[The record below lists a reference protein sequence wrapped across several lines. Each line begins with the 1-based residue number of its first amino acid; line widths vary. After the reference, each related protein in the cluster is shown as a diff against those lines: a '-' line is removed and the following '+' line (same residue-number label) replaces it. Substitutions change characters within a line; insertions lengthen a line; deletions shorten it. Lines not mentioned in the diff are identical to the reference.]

1 MRTSR
6 RALRATSR
14 RRTSR
19 HAARRL
25 SHNARPIRLDMDVL
39 EHQVKRIG
47 EGLQKLASLESRG
60 KRVEF
65 PPKTGFLPRE
75 FKVRTVRGEVRKVK
89 LYLRAMPSPSSKV
102 MLGAAFR
109 YSPNRPDVTP
119 LIVID
124 VNTRRS
130 WATIAKALPSI
141 RSALLHEATHASD
154 ALGGGPGYGRAPAM
168 PSSRGR
174 RPSQMRSELGRVREA
189 HREWEH
195 KYLNTPSEVRA
206 YLREIFESIRDD
218 VRVYMGPP
226 LEYPLGKAILLALET
241 NAMWESMEEKLTR
254 KNRNLMLKAL
264 VTAFEDMGVGA
275 APAPR
280 ARRTRRAQ

>member
-6 RALRATSR
+6 QRTSR

-65 PPKTGFLPRE
+65 PPKSGFLPRE
-75 FKVRTVRGEVRKVK
+75 FKLRTVRGEVKKVK
-89 LYLRAMPSPSSKV
+89 LFLRAMPSPSSKV

-109 YSPNRPDVTP
+109 YSPNHPNITP
-119 LIVID
+119 FITID

-154 ALGGGPGYGRAPAM
+154 VLASKPRYGRVPVAP
-168 PSSRGR
+168 SLRGR
-174 RPSQMRSELGRVREA
+174 RPSEMRSELGRARDDRLA
-189 HREWEH
+189 WEH

-206 YLREIFESIRDD
+206 YLREIFEAIRDD

-226 LEYPLGKAILLALET
+226 LGYPLGKAILLALET

-275 APAPR
+275 APAPAPARR
-280 ARRTRRAQ
+280 AR